1 MICPLCKK
9 KGYISC
15 GNQYQKYS
23 KSIRCCT
30 NCYNNIKQNKM
41 AQIKAEQR
49 RILREEGESINR
61 LLRKILP
68 KTRLVLGRSGIV
80 KIWRKDEKDKVS
92 KQ

>member
-1 MICPLCKK
+1 MD
-9 KGYISC
+9 
-15 GNQYQKYS
+15 
-23 KSIRCCT
+23 
-30 NCYNNIKQNKM
+30 CYNKM
-41 AQIKAEQR
+41 KAARVARIKAEQR